1 MMGILEKILSTLATI
16 FLRNQWRNLK
26 ADLCTLHEKYVET
39 LALRIPPVLT
49 QVLVVAE
56 DRRFHTHGAI
66 DLVAVARVFWKF
78 LTQRKVEG
86 ASTLEQQFVRT
97 VTARYEKTFRRKLRE
112 ILLAT
117 LVDTVIPKEDLPGV
131 YLSVAYFGWRMN
143 GIRQACNRLNVCLE
157 CMTLEQAASIVAR
170 LKYPE
175 PRMASI
181 TRTQQITTRARYIVN
196 LVKGTKLAADH
207 PPHQELID
215 GTFPVV
221 PGITSS

>member
-1 MMGILEKILSTLATI
+1 LI
-16 FLRNQWRNLK
+16 
-26 ADLCTLHEKYVET
+26 
-39 LALRIPPVLT
+39 
-49 QVLVVAE
+49 QVLVGAE
-56 DRRFHTHGAI
+56 DRRFYKHGAI
-66 DLVAVARVFWKF
+66 DLIAVARVLWKF
-78 LTQRKVEG
+78 LTQRKVGG

-117 LVDTVIPKEDLPGV
+117 LVDTVIPKEDLPGL

-143 GIRQACNRLNVCLE
+143 GIKEACNRLNVSLE

-181 TRTQQITTRARYIVN
+181 TRIQQIKTRTRYIVD
-196 LVKGTKLAADH
+196 LIKATKLGTNQPSH
-207 PPHQELID
+207 KELID